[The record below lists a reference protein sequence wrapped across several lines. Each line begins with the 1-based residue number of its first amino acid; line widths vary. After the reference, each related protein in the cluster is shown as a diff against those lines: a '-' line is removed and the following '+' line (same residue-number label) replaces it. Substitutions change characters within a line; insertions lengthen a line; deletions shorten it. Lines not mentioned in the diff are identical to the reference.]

1 MSVKVL
7 CGYSSYENVDPVA
20 IECPFCH
27 AYVTPNYIYNYNDY
41 VLAECSNARCRR
53 LYVLAYA
60 NGFNR
65 VLPNSEPAKKS
76 FSSIILDISPSFNTI
91 YNQAFYADQ
100 IGLNQICGVGYRKA
114 LEFLVKDYLISQS
127 SDEAYK
133 EIIKNKFLG
142 NCIQDD
148 VANEQIKV
156 VAQRAVWLGNDETH
170 YTRIWHDKNVSHL
183 KQLIELV
190 IRWIENEVETK
201 RLLEEMPEKKQR

>member
-7 CGYSSYENVDPVA
+7 CGSSSYKDVAPVA

-27 AYVTPNYIYNYNDY
+27 AYVTPNYIYNYGNY
-41 VLAECSNARCRR
+41 VLAECSNTKCRR
-53 LYVLAYA
+53 IYVLAYTD
-60 NGFNR
+60 GFNR
-65 VLPNSEPAKKS
+65 VLPNSEPAKKT
-76 FSSIILDISPSFNTI
+76 FSSIILDISPSFDTI
-91 YNQAFYADQ
+91 YNQAFYAEQ

-127 SDEAYK
+127 SDESFK
-133 EIIKNKFLG
+133 EKIKYKFLG

-148 VANEQIKV
+148 VSNRQIKV

-170 YTRIWHDKNVSHL
+170 YTRIWHDKDVNHL

-201 RLLEEMPEKKQR
+201 RLLEEMPQK